1 MIATVE
7 INLGNIKKNWLYLNS
22 LSSNKTETGAV
33 LKANAYGLGVSKIA
47 PALWEAG
54 AKRFFVATM
63 EEAIELTQYLPKG
76 VRIYTLNGYH
86 KKYKLAVDKFS
97 IIPVLNSPAQI
108 ISFLDLHPRN
118 KACLQIDIGMRRL
131 GFQGNE
137 FNQCKHLINSLNLD
151 LVMGHLSCADNKI
164 DISNQIALQYFKEK
178 TKNLPNVDKS
188 LSASHGILLGKLY
201 NFNVTRPGIG
211 LYGGI
216 REKGLLQALTV
227 QLPIL
232 QTHYM
237 NPGDKVGYGLT
248 YTAKTKKRVATLSGG
263 YADGIMR
270 RLDQNFSLYHNTD
283 PCPIL
288 GRISMDLI
296 TVDIS
301 HLEQV
306 PENLTLLGGPQT
318 INDWAD
324 KAGTISH
331 EILVNLSSRYKKTYV
346 S

>member
-7 INLGNIKKNWLYLNS
+7 INLSNIKKNWLYLNS
-22 LSSNKTETGAV
+22 LSTNKTETGAV

-63 EEAIELTQYLPKG
+63 EEAIELTQYLPKSA
-76 VRIYTLNGYH
+76 RIYALNGYH
-86 KKYKLAVDKFS
+86 EKYKLAVDRFS

-108 ISFLDLHPRN
+108 ISFLDYHPKK
-118 KACLQIDIGMRRL
+118 KACLQIDVGMRRL
-131 GFQGNE
+131 GVQDNE
-137 FNQCKHLINSLNLD
+137 FDQYKQLIDSLNLD
-151 LVMGHLSCADNKI
+151 LVIGHLSCADNKI
-164 DISNQIALQYFKEK
+164 DVSNQIALQYFKEK

-188 LSASHGILLGKLY
+188 LSASHGILLGKLF

-216 REKGLLQALTV
+216 REKGLVQVLTV

-248 YTAKTKKRVATLSGG
+248 YTAKTKKRVATLFGG

-270 RLDQNFSLYHNTD
+270 KLDQNFSLYHNED

-301 HLEQV
+301 HLEKV
-306 PENLTLLGGPQT
+306 PESLTLLGGPQT

-324 KAGTISH
+324 IAGTISH
-331 EILVNLSSRYKKTYV
+331 EILVNLSSRFKRTYV